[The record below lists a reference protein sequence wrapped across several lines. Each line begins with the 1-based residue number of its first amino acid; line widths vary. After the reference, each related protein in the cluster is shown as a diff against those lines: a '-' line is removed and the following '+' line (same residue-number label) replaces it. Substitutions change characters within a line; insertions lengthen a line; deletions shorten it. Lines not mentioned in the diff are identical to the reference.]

1 MTPLFMKL
9 FFIIPTRIYPAVK
22 KAPYTFIV
30 LVLCFSV
37 LGCSTLKAL
46 EPTAI
51 LITDIAKAL

>member
-1 MTPLFMKL
+1 MKK
-9 FFIIPTRIYPAVK
+9 VS
-22 KAPYTFIV
+22 YTFVV
-30 LVLCFSV
+30 LVLCGSV